1 MNSKKK
7 MTNEEVEIASKLATQ
22 KALIELG
29 EQRQKIKSAIKD
41 ENLLLKS
48 IENRL
53 LSISENPY
61 EITKKE
67 ILKNMNEYIKLS
79 NKRHDKI
86 TKKMEQRIE
95 EYNDLDEQYKEL
107 NTELIETEKA
117 KDARI
122 LSLREKCKSRNSTIY
137 SLKINLILT
146 NLMNIYIHYFG
157 FKSIVNNLF
166 AMISF
171 TLYFIFMTGIYI
183 FTNTVGVWNII
194 TKMYSSYLFIRLIMY
209 CLIIKTIYI
218 SYLVYTK

>member
-1 MNSKKK
+1 M
-7 MTNEEVEIASKLATQ
+7 A
-22 KALIELG
+22 
-29 EQRQKIKSAIKD
+29 
-41 ENLLLKS
+41 
-48 IENRL
+48 
-53 LSISENPY
+53 
-61 EITKKE
+61 
-67 ILKNMNEYIKLS
+67 
-79 NKRHDKI
+79 
-86 TKKMEQRIE
+86 
-95 EYNDLDEQYKEL
+95 EQYKEL